1 MKRPV
6 KPKNAF
12 IKAVAFAAHKHRDQ
26 RRKNVDKSPYIN
38 HPIALA
44 DILANEGGIRD
55 TQILIAA
62 VLHDTLEDTET
73 TVRELEYEFGKNVA
87 SIVLEVTDDKSLH
100 KLERKRRQIAHAR
113 HLSKVRDSSNSQTR
127 YQILGTFC
135 HPHPRSGQSNV
146 VASILSGLGKW
157 LQECVA
163 RTRAWRKYLIDCCAV
178 VHGFTDKRQV
188 RYLSWRPLNYL
199 SF

>member
-1 MKRPV
+1 MKQPV

-44 DILANEGGIRD
+44 DILANEAGIRD

-73 TVRELEYEFGKNVA
+73 TVREL
-87 SIVLEVTDDKSLH
+87 
-100 KLERKRRQIAHAR
+100 
-113 HLSKVRDSSNSQTR
+113 
-127 YQILGTFC
+127 
-135 HPHPRSGQSNV
+135 
-146 VASILSGLGKW
+146 
-157 LQECVA
+157 
-163 RTRAWRKYLIDCCAV
+163 
-178 VHGFTDKRQV
+178 
-188 RYLSWRPLNYL
+188 
-199 SF
+199 

>member
-113 HLSKVRDSSNSQTR
+113 HLSKSARLVKLADKISNLRDILSSPPAKWSIKR
-127 YQILGTFC
+127 RREYFEWAGK
-135 HPHPRSGQSNV
+135 V
-146 VASILSGLGKW
+146 VAGMRGTHQGLEKVFDRLLRRG
-157 LQECVA
+157 A
-163 RTRAWRKYLIDCCAV
+163 RI
-178 VHGFTDKRQV
+178 H
-188 RYLSWRPLNYL
+188 
-199 SF
+199 